1 LIELVAATIE
11 LRPAAEEVDHAEI
24 ARKLAPVLRA
34 LADENRL
41 AIVLA
46 IAERAR
52 SVKDLTEAVGL
63 SQTLVSHHLRA
74 LRGAGLVSVTAKG
87 RSNVYSMCCGA
98 LADPVRLLAE
108 MAAGAPENPYCA

>member
-1 LIELVAATIE
+1 MTAPAHAPAALGEADHAAT
-11 LRPAAEEVDHAEI
+11 
-24 ARKLAPVLRA
+24 ARKLVPVLRA

-46 IAERAR
+46 LAQRGR
-52 SVKDLTEAVGL
+52 SVKELTEAVGL

-74 LRGAGLVSVTAKG
+74 LREAGLVSVTAQG
-87 RSNVYSMCCGA
+87 RSNLYALCCGA

-108 MAAGAPENPYCA
+108 MAAGAPGNPDCR

>member
-1 LIELVAATIE
+1 M
-11 LRPAAEEVDHAEI
+11 
-24 ARKLAPVLRA
+24 
-34 LADENRL
+34 
-41 AIVLA
+41 
-46 IAERAR
+46 
-52 SVKDLTEAVGL
+52 KDLTEAVGL